1 MTETLPMLEEH
12 PFVARYAWMSAL
24 TDTDV
29 MLNNKTTFE
38 LNELG
43 ELYNQYVWDKS
54 SYHNQQWAFIQT
66 PAFGKTM
73 PFLSLKAEFLYLFKI
88 SCDEIYTIQGN
99 KPFIANSKQKR

>member
-1 MTETLPMLEEH
+1 MLHSFLTPVKTPKKDHIDYMTETLPMLEEH

-54 SYHNQQWAFIQT
+54 SYHNQQWTFRQ
-66 PAFGKTM
+66 PAPSGKT
-73 PFLSLKAEFLYLFKI
+73 FSIGE
-88 SCDEIYTIQGN
+88 N
-99 KPFIANSKQKR
+99 

>member
-54 SYHNQQWAFIQT
+54 SYHNQQWTFRQPAPSGKTFALVKTEFIFIQDS
-66 PAFGKTM
+66 
-73 PFLSLKAEFLYLFKI
+73 LSYQAKATSSL
-88 SCDEIYTIQGN
+88 
-99 KPFIANSKQKR
+99 